1 MDQLVKEIWPETYLS
16 IIGEDQVRYM
26 LATFQSLKNIQED
39 IQNGDRYFILYE
51 NQTPIGYTDYRE
63 EPKSLY
69 ISKLYLKQSTRGKG
83 YASQVFQW
91 FETLAAGKTLRLN
104 VNKANTRAIAVYEHR
119 GFKQVAACKNSIGQ
133 GYIMDDYVYEKDIHL

>member
-51 NQTPIGYTDYRE
+51 NQTPIGYTAYRE
-63 EPKSLY
+63 EPKILC
-69 ISKLYLKQSTRGKG
+69 ISKLYLK
-83 YASQVFQW
+83 
-91 FETLAAGKTLRLN
+91 
-104 VNKANTRAIAVYEHR
+104 I
-119 GFKQVAACKNSIGQ
+119 
-133 GYIMDDYVYEKDIHL
+133 